1 MAIRRERRRK
11 KVAGLNEDKSGFQP
25 LDVSFGSVTPADGR
39 GWDDAAPLAL
49 EVVLSEDKKIGSL
62 RKPTVSSL
70 PAIWLSV
77 MFSANWNVERIG

>member
-39 GWDDAAPLAL
+39 GWDDDAPLAL
-49 EVVLSEDKKIGSL
+49 EVVLSEDEKDRIIEKAHRDFLASGIVIRDVFG
-62 RKPTVSSL
+62 
-70 PAIWLSV
+70 ALSD
-77 MFSANWNVERIG
+77 